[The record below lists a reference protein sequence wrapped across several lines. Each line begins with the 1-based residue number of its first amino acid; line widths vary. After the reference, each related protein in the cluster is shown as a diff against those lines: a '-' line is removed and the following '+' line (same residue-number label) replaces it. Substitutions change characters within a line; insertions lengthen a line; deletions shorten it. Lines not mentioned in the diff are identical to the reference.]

1 MALEMT
7 TAPAVVIFFSGMLH
21 ASITDLKHRKIANWT
36 ILGLLALWLPVA
48 LIAGLNG
55 AAMLGS
61 VSAAV
66 LVFVLGF
73 VCFCFGWCGGGDVKL
88 AAVAV
93 LWLGAALTPSY
104 LMLSAI
110 FGALIALVFAVIAY
124 LKRRRGEPIRTEL
137 KMLPYGPGLA
147 SAAVVLFGKS
157 QWFTHLS

>member
-7 TAPAVVIFFSGMLH
+7 AAPAMVIFFGGMLH
-21 ASITDLKHRKIANWT
+21 ASITDLKHRKIANLT

-55 AAMLGS
+55 SAMLGS

-93 LWLGAALTPSY
+93 LWLGAAMAPAY

-110 FGALIALVFAVIAY
+110 FGALIALVFIVLAY
-124 LKRRRGEPIRTEL
+124 LKRRWGTPIQTDA

-157 QWFTHLS
+157 QWFTQLT